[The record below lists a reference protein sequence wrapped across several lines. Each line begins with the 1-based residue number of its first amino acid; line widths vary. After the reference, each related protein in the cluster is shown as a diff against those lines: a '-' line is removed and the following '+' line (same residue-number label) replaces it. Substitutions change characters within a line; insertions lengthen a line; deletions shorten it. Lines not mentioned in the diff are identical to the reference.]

1 MTKIKPPILIVD
13 DNEVDRYIL
22 KRLIKEA
29 KLELTIFEKKDGQEA
44 LEFLENY
51 ESNRIKYPDGF
62 PPILIFLD
70 INMPKVNG
78 IQFLEEFSKLRKMI
92 EISSCVVMMFSSSE
106 REEEKKIIMS
116 HDFVKGYLVKGSFQ
130 AAELKEKVLTVIGQH
145 LDKHS

>member
-1 MTKIKPPILIVD
+1 MKKVKPPILIID

-29 KLELTIFEKKDGQEA
+29 NLELTIFEKKDGQEA

-51 ESNRIKYPDGF
+51 EANKKEHPDGF

-70 INMPKVNG
+70 INMPRVNG
-78 IQFLEEFSKLRKMI
+78 IQFLDEFAKLRKVI

-106 REEEKKIIMS
+106 REEEKKIIMA
-116 HDFVKGYLVKGSFQ
+116 HDFVKGYLVKGSFK
-130 AAELKEKVLTVIGQH
+130 AEDLKEKVLSAIDTPIQG
-145 LDKHS
+145 D

>member
-1 MTKIKPPILIVD
+1 MKKVKPPILIID

-29 KLELTIFEKKDGQEA
+29 NLELTIFEKKDGQEA

-51 ESNRIKYPDGF
+51 EANKKEHPDGF

-70 INMPKVNG
+70 INMPRVNG
-78 IQFLEEFSKLRKMI
+78 IQFLDEFAKLRKVI

-106 REEEKKIIMS
+106 REEEKKIIMA
-116 HDFVKGYLVKGSFQ
+116 HDFVKGYLVKGTFK
-130 AAELKEKVLTVIGQH
+130 AEDLKEKVLSAIDTPIQG
-145 LDKHS
+145 D

>member
-1 MTKIKPPILIVD
+1 MTKIKPPILIID

-29 KLELTIFEKKDGQEA
+29 NLDLTIFEKKDGQEA

-51 ESNRIKYPDGF
+51 EANRKEHPDGF

-70 INMPKVNG
+70 INMPRVNG
-78 IQFLEEFSKLRKMI
+78 IQFLEEFSKLRKVI

-106 REEEKKIIMS
+106 RKEEKEVIMA
-116 HDFVKGYLVKGSFQ
+116 HDFVKDYLVKGTFE
-130 AAELKEKVLTVIGQH
+130 ATELKEKVLAVIGQH
-145 LDKHS
+145 LNKS

>member
-1 MTKIKPPILIVD
+1 MKKTKPPILIID

-29 KLELTIFEKKDGQEA
+29 NLELTIFEKNDGQEA

-51 ESNRIKYPDGF
+51 EANRQEYPGDF

-70 INMPKVNG
+70 INMPRVNG
-78 IQFLEEFSKLRKMI
+78 MQFLEEFAELRKII

-106 REEEKKIIMS
+106 REEEKEIIMAY
-116 HDFVKGYLVKGSFQ
+116 DFVKGYLVKGDFQ
-130 AAELKEKVLTVIGQH
+130 AEDLKEKVLTVIGNH
-145 LDKHS
+145 LVES

>member
-1 MTKIKPPILIVD
+1 MKKVKPPILIID

-29 KLELTIFEKKDGQEA
+29 NLELTIFEKKDGQEA

-51 ESNRIKYPDGF
+51 EANRKEHPDGF

-70 INMPKVNG
+70 INMPRVNG
-78 IQFLEEFSKLRKMI
+78 IQFLDEFAKLRKVI

-106 REEEKKIIMS
+106 REEEKKIIMA
-116 HDFVKGYLVKGSFQ
+116 HDFVKGYLVKGTFK
-130 AAELKEKVLTVIGQH
+130 AEDLKEKVLSVIDTPIQG
-145 LDKHS
+145 D

>member
-1 MTKIKPPILIVD
+1 MKKVKPPILIID

-29 KLELTIFEKKDGQEA
+29 NLELSIFEKKDGQEA

-51 ESNRIKYPDGF
+51 EANKKEHPDGF

-70 INMPKVNG
+70 INMPRVNG
-78 IQFLEEFSKLRKMI
+78 IQFLDEFAKLRKVI

-106 REEEKKIIMS
+106 REEEKKIIMA
-116 HDFVKGYLVKGSFQ
+116 HDFVKGYLVKGTFK
-130 AAELKEKVLTVIGQH
+130 AEDLKEKVLSVIGARIQG
-145 LDKHS
+145 D

>member
-1 MTKIKPPILIVD
+1 MKKVKPPILIID

-29 KLELTIFEKKDGQEA
+29 NLELTIFEKKDGQEA

-51 ESNRIKYPDGF
+51 EANRKEHPDGF

-70 INMPKVNG
+70 INMPRVNG
-78 IQFLEEFSKLRKMI
+78 IQFLDEFAKLRKVI

-106 REEEKKIIMS
+106 REEEKKIIMA
-116 HDFVKGYLVKGSFQ
+116 HDFVKGYLVKGTFK
-130 AAELKEKVLTVIGQH
+130 AEDLKEKVLSAIDTPIQG
-145 LDKHS
+145 D

>member
-1 MTKIKPPILIVD
+1 MKKVKPPILIID

-29 KLELTIFEKKDGQEA
+29 NLELTIFEKKDGQEA

-51 ESNRIKYPDGF
+51 EANRKEHPDGF

-70 INMPKVNG
+70 INMPRVNG
-78 IQFLEEFSKLRKMI
+78 IQFLDEFAKLRKVI

-106 REEEKKIIMS
+106 REEEKKIIMA
-116 HDFVKGYLVKGSFQ
+116 HDFVKGYLVKGTFK
-130 AAELKEKVLTVIGQH
+130 AEDLKEKVLSVIGAPIQG
-145 LDKHS
+145 D